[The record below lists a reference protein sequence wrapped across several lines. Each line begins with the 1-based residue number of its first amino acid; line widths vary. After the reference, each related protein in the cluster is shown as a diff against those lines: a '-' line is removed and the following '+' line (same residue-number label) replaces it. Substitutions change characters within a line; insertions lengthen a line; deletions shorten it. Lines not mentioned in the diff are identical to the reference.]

1 MNTKDQLPPLPE
13 PDTHCFD
20 DDTGK
25 DVWSHSS
32 DQMQA
37 YALASLAQQTQESVA
52 NDRNC
57 PHCNYTGSMHCGDV
71 AKTHG
76 GILNPED
83 CSHAKL
89 FGNRI
94 TTPPAPQPAP
104 VDERAEFKAELAR
117 MPEWEPDFKHHRAW
131 VEPLLWS
138 FWQARASLQSTA
150 PQAGGWL
157 PIESAPKERGA
168 RFIGLTTSGRAI
180 TAEPMYC
187 VYDGPPEFRGWHEV
201 ERGSYIHADLQGWM
215 PLPKAPQT
223 KGQP

>member
-25 DVWSHSS
+25 DVWSYSA
-32 DQMQA
+32 DQMHA
-37 YALASLAQQTQESVA
+37 YALAALAQQAQPVA
-52 NDRNC
+52 VAGASLLRQPVNNNSEISKTIPGGCYC
-57 PHCNYTGSMHCGDV
+57 PP
-71 AKTHG
+71 
-76 GILNPED
+76 GICQAPIIMGRQTPCMRRD
-83 CSHAKL
+83 
-89 FGNRI
+89 

-104 VDERAEFKAELAR
+104 VDA
-117 MPEWEPDFKHHRAW
+117 
-131 VEPLLWS
+131 
-138 FWQARASLQSTA
+138 
-150 PQAGGWL
+150 WL

-215 PLPKAPQT
+215 PLPKAPKT